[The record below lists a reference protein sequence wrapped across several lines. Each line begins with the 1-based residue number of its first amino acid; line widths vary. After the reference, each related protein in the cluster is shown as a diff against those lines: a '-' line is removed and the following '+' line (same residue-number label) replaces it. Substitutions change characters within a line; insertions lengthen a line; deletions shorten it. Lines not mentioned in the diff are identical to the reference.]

1 VIYKRRVEQRRKE
14 IFSNAAQTLEA
25 IKIGTAKRGTLA
37 NLRADLLSDQ

>member
-1 VIYKRRVEQRRKE
+1 VIYKGRVEQRRKE